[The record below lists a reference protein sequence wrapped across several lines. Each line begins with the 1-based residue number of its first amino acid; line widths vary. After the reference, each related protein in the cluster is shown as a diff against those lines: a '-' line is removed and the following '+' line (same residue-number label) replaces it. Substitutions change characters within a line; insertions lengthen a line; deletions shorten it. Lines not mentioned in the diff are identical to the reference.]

1 MAMHS
6 TDVKGLIII
15 IAVIALL
22 AAFVWAIL
30 AWQERN
36 TDVADSSG
44 NKYETVCVEGVS
56 YLIAKRGYSGY
67 MSVKFNR
74 DGNVVLCDG

>member
-1 MAMHS
+1 MNS
-6 TDVKGLIII
+6 TDIKGLVILGG
-15 IAVIALL
+15 VIALL
-22 AAFVWAIL
+22 VAVVWGIL
-30 AWQERN
+30 VWQDRN

-44 NKYETVCVEGVS
+44 NKYETVCVEGVA